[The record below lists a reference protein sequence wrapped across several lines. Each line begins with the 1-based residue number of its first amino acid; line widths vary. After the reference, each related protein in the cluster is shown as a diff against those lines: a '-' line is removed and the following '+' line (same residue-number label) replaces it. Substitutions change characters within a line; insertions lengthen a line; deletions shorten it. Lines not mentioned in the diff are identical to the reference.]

1 MGNKITVKD
10 PHTNIPLVRIGSNTP
25 LASAWIGRLYLL
37 HTERTQTKRDVTK
50 VDSFGGGGWEPN
62 KTTEKV

>member
-10 PHTNIPLVRIGSNTP
+10 PHTNILLVRIGSNTP

-37 HTERTQTKRDVTK
+37 HTDRTLTKRQVTK
-50 VDSFGGGGWEPN
+50 VDSFGGR
-62 KTTEKV
+62 

>member
-10 PHTNIPLVRIGSNTP
+10 PHTNIPFIGMGSNTP

-37 HTERTQTKRDVTK
+37 HTERTKTKREVSK
-50 VDSFGGGGWEPN
+50 VDMLSVTALGGRGMGA
-62 KTTEKV
+62 K